1 MGLLNWPRI
10 SDIQFPKLY
19 YGNIPASTFFLEIQ
33 DMQDQHSSK
42 KTSFCQKK
50 NKRKGILEKYFQF
63 FKMFFEHI
71 QGSKIDLKK
80 GISKNL

>member
-42 KTSFCQKK
+42 KTSFCKK
-50 NKRKGILEKYFQF
+50 INKLKGILEKYFQF

-71 QGSKIDLKK
+71 QGSKIDFKK
-80 GISKNL
+80 GISKSL